1 MPIRD
6 IVDPA
11 RVNCR
16 TLRDDPKFEN
26 CNVLTPYPRD
36 VRIRILKF
44 EPKTERFK
52 TDETRLTFDNLVD
65 IRLRPDPRRV
75 CCRSENVEELPRKLH
90 KLKNFPPTIL
100 VTLSEMLDARLNMSW
115 IETFITLPNILQAPK
130 SEHFEPIFNVAR
142 TEIVDDKTANLS
154 MDTDVPNRPTFLK
167 DTEEPSV
174 AHWHKLS
181 GLE

>member
-1 MPIRD
+1 
-6 IVDPA
+6 
-11 RVNCR
+11 
-16 TLRDDPKFEN
+16 
-26 CNVLTPYPRD
+26 
-36 VRIRILKF
+36 
-44 EPKTERFK
+44 
-52 TDETRLTFDNLVD
+52 
-65 IRLRPDPRRV
+65 
-75 CCRSENVEELPRKLH
+75 
-90 KLKNFPPTIL
+90 
-100 VTLSEMLDARLNMSW
+100 MLDARLNMSW

-142 TEIVDDKTANLS
+142 TEIVEDKTANLS